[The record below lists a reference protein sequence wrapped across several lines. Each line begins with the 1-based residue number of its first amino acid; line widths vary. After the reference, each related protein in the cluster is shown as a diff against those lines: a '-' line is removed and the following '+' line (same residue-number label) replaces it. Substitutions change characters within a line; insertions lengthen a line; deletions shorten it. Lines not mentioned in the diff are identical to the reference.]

1 MKCARRFRMGKA
13 QTMPAAS
20 LGLAQSKKTDFN
32 CCAAERRSRS
42 YNLTAGALAREH
54 DCKQSVASR

>member
-1 MKCARRFRMGKA
+1 
-13 QTMPAAS
+13 MPAAS